1 MPVPAR
7 TTGGH
12 TSPVR
17 FRVTAAITDLSS
29 IAS

>member
-1 MPVPAR
+1 MPVPGR
-7 TTGGH
+7 TVGGQM
-12 TSPVR
+12 SPIR